1 MRGCKVSFFFCL
13 RDDLKLGVDPGGGE
27 VKRYEVEGG
36 EKGGER
42 ETIQEQRI
50 GRETS
55 NWA

>member
-36 EKGGER
+36 EKRHNSGAENR
-42 ETIQEQRI
+42 E
-50 GRETS
+50 RETS